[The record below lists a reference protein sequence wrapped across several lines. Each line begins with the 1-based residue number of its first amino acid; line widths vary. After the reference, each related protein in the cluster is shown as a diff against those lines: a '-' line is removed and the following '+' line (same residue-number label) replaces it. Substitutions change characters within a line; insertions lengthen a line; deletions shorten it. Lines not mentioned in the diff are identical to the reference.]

1 MRLLC
6 SAAQDFIL
14 EIILAAE
21 DLQLLSQSIHRGI
34 FAQFSPAVK
43 SKSCSF
49 QSILPLILDL
59 ADSTACAIPVD
70 GDGIDDG
77 NEYPIGMQFSVT
89 GSWYRPVASIT
100 TRVSFPNARI

>member
-1 MRLLC
+1 MTICLCGLLNNSLTPGNTLSVSEMRLLC

-59 ADSTACAIPVD
+59 C
-70 GDGIDDG
+70 G
-77 NEYPIGMQFSVT
+77 
-89 GSWYRPVASIT
+89 
-100 TRVSFPNARI
+100 